1 MTTDWKSFLA
11 YCLVIAFVVLFLLFY
26 FNRIIAYF
34 LSHLIRIYTWRK
46 YNAYIEI
53 GSIQF
58 APLAGRI
65 LFKNL
70 KYYSTN
76 QSFSVLKGYITCQ
89 YWLWS
94 VREEYK
100 IQENT
105 NDSINENELPCRIKC
120 HVDGVEWFVYNRTSA
135 YEILAKVLSQAN
147 HPNYPTESLDSS
159 SIINHELDDDIA
171 IDLDDNDTNAENNS
185 SDSFF
190 LKLLPIQ
197 IDCVNG
203 AFIFG
208 NAMTSSLLVMKFS
221 QASGIYGAVKSRSK
235 FDYYK
240 SITYMRFREPQ
251 ILLKSN
257 PDYKETCLDK
267 GARLG
272 GENVVQMDT
281 VNKNRCPTLL
291 NKLLDFVPFLKI
303 PSSVGPTEWHGLP
316 RYRTEETDNKCIL
329 TDEYAK
335 VSTVL
340 DCLLMEMTY
349 YADVPGRVPQTPIL
363 SAEEV
368 DIGNGDLSPEWG
380 VDLTF
385 TQAQINYGPWA
396 DRQRTILQNFFFPP
410 LYRNSEQTKKL
421 SPGQTRLH
429 TSFKI
434 LVQFNS
440 PVTLRVPLREISK
453 DWKYSQNDSQ
463 EEFQIPSSQRQYGW
477 LEINANSDSTISMT
491 MPMVLTDKGYSNNLI
506 INFED
511 LDMQT
516 SVNDSRFI
524 KAEKCEIKC
533 DLPSPLVWNQ
543 SRTWEF
549 DIYFMEAEIFLL
561 RDHITLFQDLIK
573 DWTSGPSPDKLHFI
587 PIKYKFNPRFTNFK
601 LYLYVNEHNII
612 NDPTD
617 IGENTFIIIR
627 GSRLASNIV
636 APFLSYNQEITKIL
650 FDMEITNGR
659 IVMSPQVSQTLGT
672 FLTEYSKDFFQVNSF
687 SVDGNFQYYSFIHPN
702 HVESL
707 SMTMKGKEAN
717 LKLFGFVIRYFIILQ
732 MNYAGNYINFCELKE
747 YVALHDPKNATGTI
761 KRPPQ
766 AIKPPADPYEVYVTF
781 IIEDGTLILPE
792 NLYNANE
799 QSSRIH
805 FHELQLEL
813 RNLDLYMDMDLTI
826 SPLTWTLGSDPNMKT
841 TSKSRLSK
849 EYTNYLF
856 IDDLNIH
863 AHRLFGPLPRTAT
876 YVCNWEL
883 NIGTISGQLRP
894 SFLLSTTSFGKA
906 FSYHYVDD
914 ESALPPD
921 FLNPLDADVTFL
933 NLNLKEVDISVWG
946 GDSVSQI
953 LLKEGLCIKFDDLAN
968 EKYTQRVLFDL
979 PDLVVRSLAMSAS
992 NLNSVYHVKD
1002 GESHPFVEVASFECA
1017 FNISLYHTISGW
1029 RQRFASQQ
1037 AHLKEQDKETLRIPF
1052 LYGNGNGDQS
1062 SLGSNGF
1069 HFGALYTPPMPT
1081 PLPDDTEIYSV
1092 LINESANSS
1101 MVDLSASQNRKN
1113 IKNMLIFDHHGDD
1126 GDDYDMWLRTDDDNV
1141 SIITGSGIS
1150 MSNASFVTASDGDE
1164 DDKSLSDNDDATIG
1178 HNTPIIIDDTDSDY
1192 YVNKPELSPDENQ
1205 YSMSP
1210 PVAKSIPYGSYL
1222 RRYKQSSLR
1231 PSAAQF
1237 QSSFLQPPRVSFI
1250 PARDEV
1256 LSPDEK
1262 SPSFKSSP
1270 FSKLMSEST
1279 TSSDE
1284 IVPDQ
1289 SLTTHDEAEEK
1300 TTIIFE
1306 TTKTVKVLLTPIFL
1320 KIVEEFLEAI
1330 KKEDWNMEAMFDKM
1344 QIDYVGELTKLFP
1357 FKFSTT
1363 IFGVSIHKVHLHF
1376 IQDVMLPDD
1385 LTNANDEYPSVRARY
1400 DLTDTILCAA
1410 ADLVIDKILMNVL
1423 NISLER
1429 LKLKWTGGINMKTNN
1444 FSFDLENVF
1453 SCFINQSPEILTGAI
1468 YWWLVFAKDLSNIL
1482 EKFESHRIRQTQT
1495 LVHEIAK
1502 HSKDVTS
1509 DPQYLATPSHV
1520 LRLSAKNLKNNDG
1533 WKILGRLRYIKK
1545 QMQLDQLEKLQG
1557 ILNSSDYPSVS
1568 QNKMYKEVIDVFL
1581 KWRNW
1586 EMENVQIC
1594 QLFTDLFR
1602 QPTKDSSS
1610 SNDLEDIIQFLKASL
1625 NCFKLRIGNVS
1636 VSVWES
1642 QRENSVG
1649 LGPIVLD
1656 FETTYH
1662 DDSLTSF
1669 DVIRPNTEPGSFS
1682 TTSGQ
1687 SQISHS
1693 MLTGD
1698 LNITVR
1704 FGVEQI
1710 GIDVNPDMLAF
1721 AKHWLKVHRIFRSK
1735 FESLSSKDLSTT
1747 LTQGISSS
1755 SNVHHKHKSTGSIA
1769 SLNEIKLAKL
1779 NDVKQKNTF
1788 QTKDTLQV
1796 KDIRSRLNIYV
1807 QGVMII
1813 KKISITASAQKLIA
1827 FTQLSNI
1834 NTSIWLHNPRTLS
1847 SAEKSELENVS
1858 VNKSTAHPGSKTSGS
1873 RGSKSLIFS
1882 AIGGIRNILINI
1894 KEKTSGSTGPNTLL
1908 SIEFTHVDSSIAISS
1923 PTISR
1928 LKSKLDGEL
1937 PRVLNVFLTLQ
1948 SISIKLP
1955 QSLLKLYHFVEEWRE
1970 ENLPSYD
1977 FLYKNLKDEFEEQRK
1992 ILRPPTS
1999 YNIRPTE
2006 KHDKKNVF
2014 DLKFQFLLKK
2024 VSLQTHLLPSLRFH
2038 YDAWDFLMILEQRN
2052 SLYFGNL
2059 TKYLGQLAKQ
2069 EIHFVTRQKNPSK
2082 SGQNEKSIME
2092 EPNDNLQ
2099 KGAFTIP
2106 AIRAIGKI
2114 KPFEP
2119 SKNTN
2124 VVIKKNTSPLGSP
2137 GITPNI
2143 TPKHL
2148 ELESTVTLDFVQLN
2162 LNVNIID
2169 NLLTAQSL
2177 LGNEFNDVLDVFVF
2191 SSKKLKAREVASKD
2205 KSSSSVQIDPSKQ
2218 DKLYY
2223 KLQISL
2229 RGLKV
2234 SAESPTAIGF
2244 FETNILNGHITNII
2258 KPEDIKSTKIEWHF
2272 SAKKF
2277 SLSLNHNTGIG
2288 GQLATDDDVKKYR
2301 IAYII
2306 IDLTLQNFK
2315 GKQRQ
2320 QQQQQQY
2327 STLEDTMD
2335 ITESYFLKLTKA
2347 NAVMQ
2352 PIALGRLM
2360 DVYAYYSGELERR
2373 KKLKSSEIN
2382 KLTEST
2388 RRLWKSL
2395 NIEKLKYKSK
2405 SKTLLDEKVL
2415 SLEIMK
2421 FAVALPLDL
2430 KENSISTAMN
2440 NYPGESSHVSAF
2452 IFSASSMNFIT
2463 RKWKSNYATLKDLCF
2478 QFVTEFDQ
2486 RKEELFSSY
2495 VHSKMNRVYFPEIS
2509 CEGYSSSTANKKK
2522 FDIQSRVEG
2531 FEMDVASN
2539 IVTHIN
2545 CLGEIYA
2552 ASREQLETF
2561 TAEANLDLGS
2571 EQKSVSVDGNDDLQK
2586 DTDVIDLEF
2595 EVAFTAK
2602 SGTIKLYPKSYF
2614 SKNHSRRPTG
2624 NKMSDKSKSAR
2635 GSRGS
2640 IVSLPKLNLEI
2651 INFDDVTKQEH
2662 GIDTITIPGLSINTI
2677 YRTFLSETII
2687 HFNENSSL
2695 TRCLHVELVIHP
2707 STNILFPS
2715 LVPFFK
2721 DIIDGLKIGVQQ
2733 SSDKKAIAIKESAS
2747 PIQGL
2752 NITFHFRLLHTNFE
2766 LSCKPLSKVFCCF
2779 NWEEG
2784 NFLISSSSAEEGS
2797 QSVTCVGKISG
2808 ASGNI
2813 RHAFSPEDCVKAEI
2827 KDISFNA
2834 TMMSRRSENVSDDS
2848 ISIIVELPQISAD
2861 LNIRYLQDP
2870 LVFKIIWL
2878 DQAAK
2883 LYEAAPQQ
2891 QQSQHISGDF
2901 ISTKRQSSPSP
2912 SYDEEP
2918 KVKPYSFYAFV
2929 KLNRL
2934 DLSSDLGQAIG
2945 KVLFNTQNVQVRT
2958 KNVPGVQ
2965 KRLIASTDVL
2975 NIKCE
2980 GRLIGSA
2987 SIAGLTFSTVLG
2999 IPPHSKEDSKTCV
3012 TNLLFKSER
3021 IQTSFEYEFQTI
3033 IVLDVDPMKFKLTD
3047 SWEIVSPE
3055 NASVL
3060 VHADI
3065 SLRQIQAIATI
3076 KTIPTIIHMLN
3087 KLLALVEEKQSSAA
3101 RAIIDSKFNSSNIE
3115 TLSYDSGSD
3124 KLSHENTDI
3133 TMTFKE
3139 VLVGGLT
3146 VHPIGKIT
3154 ITIDKAYFTIFP
3166 NNFYDIDC
3174 LQTKFDGL
3182 ILDMNKSIKDEQ
3194 VYRELNTRLNGIAL
3208 LKSSCKKLKLKDDN
3222 ELTLQKWFEHVEA
3235 ASSKNIFTLPN
3246 TNLIMDT
3253 TQKMESNNVDHKF
3266 EVHFGGKVDIALN
3279 FGLIRYIQ
3287 ELSALYKE
3295 QLKKNVTDIPKSPN
3309 TASTSSTGNPLQ
3321 SPVTTPPLPT
3331 IELPSLDNEDLK
3343 EVKNKDI
3350 IIYNPIEPTKL
3361 EPQLRYLGDAT
3372 PPLEWVGV
3380 QRAKVPGFVH
3390 TTITMNLDEIINHIT
3405 NKSFKAAQ
3413 ALL

>member
-1 MTTDWKSFLA
+1 
-11 YCLVIAFVVLFLLFY
+11 
-26 FNRIIAYF
+26 YF

-147 HPNYPTESLDSS
+147 HPNCPTESLDSS

-221 QASGIYGAVKSRSK
+221 QAK
-235 FDYYK
+235 
-240 SITYMRFREPQ
+240 PQ

-303 PSSVGPTEWHGLP
+303 PSSVGPTE
-316 RYRTEETDNKCIL
+316 
-329 TDEYAK
+329 
-335 VSTVL
+335 
-340 DCLLMEMTY
+340 
-349 YADVPGRVPQTPIL
+349 VPQTPIL

-477 LEINANSDSTISMT
+477 LEINANSDSTISMA

-506 INFED
+506 INLED

-524 KAEKCEIKC
+524 KAEK
-533 DLPSPLVWNQ
+533 S
-543 SRTWEF
+543 
-549 DIYFMEAEIFLL
+549 
-561 RDHITLFQDLIK
+561 
-573 DWTSGPSPDKLHFI
+573 
-587 PIKYKFNPRFTNFK
+587 
-601 LYLYVNEHNII
+601 
-612 NDPTD
+612 
-617 IGENTFIIIR
+617 
-627 GSRLASNIV
+627 SNIV

-813 RNLDLYMDMDLTI
+813 RNLDLYMGF
-826 SPLTWTLGSDPNMKT
+826 PLTWTLGSDPNMKT

-849 EYTNYLF
+849 EYTNYL
-856 IDDLNIH
+856 
-863 AHRLFGPLPRTAT
+863 TAT

-1037 AHLKEQDKETLRIPF
+1037 AHLKEQDKETMRIPF

-1069 HFGALYTPPMPT
+1069 HFGTLYTPPMPT

-1250 PARDEV
+1250 PARDEM

-1410 ADLVIDKILMNVL
+1410 ADLILESGANLEFNSLRLNVRFVTGSNTIGIFGIPENVHQFKETGFILSEQLNNDPVVL

-1586 EMENVQIC
+1586 EMENVQTC

-1610 SNDLEDIIQFLKASL
+1610 LNDLEDIIQFLKASL

-1662 DDSLTSF
+1662 DDSLSSF

-1747 LTQGISSS
+1747 LAQGISSS

-2258 KPEDIKSTKIEWHF
+2258 KPEDVKSTKIEWHF

-2288 GQLATDDDVKKYR
+2288 GQLATDDD
-2301 IAYII
+2301 
-2306 IDLTLQNFK
+2306 
-2315 GKQRQ
+2315 
-2320 QQQQQQY
+2320 
-2327 STLEDTMD
+2327 DTMD

-2430 KENSISTAMN
+2430 NKNSISTAMN

-2561 TAEANLDLGS
+2561 TAEANLDSGS

-2861 LNIRYLQDP
+2861 LNIRYLQDL

-3182 ILDMNKSIKDEQ
+3182 ILDMNKSIKNEQ

-3266 EVHFGGKVDIALN
+3266 EVHFGGKVDVALN

-3295 QLKKNVTDIPKSPN
+3295 QIKKNVTDFPKSPN
-3309 TASTSSTGNPLQ
+3309 TASTSSTGNQLQ

-3331 IELPSLDNEDLK
+3331 IELPSSDNEDLK

>member
-1 MTTDWKSFLA
+1 
-11 YCLVIAFVVLFLLFY
+11 
-26 FNRIIAYF
+26 
-34 LSHLIRIYTWRK
+34 
-46 YNAYIEI
+46 
-53 GSIQF
+53 
-58 APLAGRI
+58 
-65 LFKNL
+65 
-70 KYYSTN
+70 
-76 QSFSVLKGYITCQ
+76 
-89 YWLWS
+89 
-94 VREEYK
+94 
-100 IQENT
+100 
-105 NDSINENELPCRIKC
+105 
-120 HVDGVEWFVYNRTSA
+120 
-135 YEILAKVLSQAN
+135 
-147 HPNYPTESLDSS
+147 
-159 SIINHELDDDIA
+159 
-171 IDLDDNDTNAENNS
+171 
-185 SDSFF
+185 
-190 LKLLPIQ
+190 
-197 IDCVNG
+197 
-203 AFIFG
+203 
-208 NAMTSSLLVMKFS
+208 
-221 QASGIYGAVKSRSK
+221 SRSK
-235 FDYYK
+235 HDYYK
-240 SITYMRFREPQ
+240 SITYMSFREPQ
-251 ILLKSN
+251 ILLKTN

-272 GENVVQMDT
+272 GENVVQMDSI
-281 VNKNRCPTLL
+281 NKNKCPTLFQ
-291 NKLLDFVPFLKI
+291 KFSDFIPFLNI
-303 PSSVGPTEWHGLP
+303 SSSVGPTEWHGLP
-316 RYRTEETDNKCIL
+316 RYPYATYLFLTYRTEELDNKGVV

-340 DCLLMEMTY
+340 DCS
-349 YADVPGRVPQTPIL
+349 VPLTPVL
-363 SAEEV
+363 NAEEI

-380 VDLTF
+380 VDLNF
-385 TQAQINYGPWA
+385 TGAQINYGPWA

-429 TSFKI
+429 TSFRVF
-434 LVQFNS
+434 VQFDG

-453 DWKYSQNDSQ
+453 DWKYSQNESLED
-463 EEFQIPSSQRQYGW
+463 FQIHGSQRQYGW
-477 LEINANSDSTISMT
+477 LEIVAKGDSTIT
-491 MPMVLTDKGYSNNLI
+491 MIAPMVLTDKGYSNNLVI
-506 INFED
+506 HLED
-511 LDMQT
+511 VDTQT

-617 IGENTFIIIR
+617 IGENTFLIIR
-627 GSRLASNIV
+627 GSRLVSNIV
-636 APFLSYNQEITKIL
+636 APFLCYNQEITKIL

-672 FLTEYSKDFFQVNSF
+672 FLSEYSKDFFQVNSF

-707 SMTMKGKEAN
+707 SMTLKGKEAN

-747 YVALHDPKNATGTI
+747 YVDLHDPKNVTGTI
-761 KRPPQ
+761 KRPAQPV
-766 AIKPPADPYEVYVTF
+766 KPPADPYEVYVTF
-781 IIEDGTLILPE
+781 IIEDGTFILPE
-792 NLYNANE
+792 NLYNADE

-805 FHELQLEL
+805 FNELQLEL
-813 RNLDLYMDMDLTI
+813 RNLDVYMDMDLTI
-826 SPLTWTLGSDPNMKT
+826 SPLTWTLGSDVKT

-856 IDDLNIH
+856 IDDLNVH
-863 AHRLFGPLPRTAT
+863 AHRLFGPLPKTAT

-906 FSYHYVDD
+906 FGYHYVDD
-914 ESALPPD
+914 ENALPPD
-921 FLNPLDADVTFL
+921 FMNPLEADVTFL
-933 NLNLKEVDISVWG
+933 NLNIKEVDISVWG

-953 LLKEGLCIKFDDLAN
+953 LLKEGLCVKFDDLAN
-968 EKYTQRVLFDL
+968 EKYTQRVLIEL
-979 PDLVVRSLAMSAS
+979 PDLVVRSLAMSAF

-1002 GESHPFVEVASFECA
+1002 ADSHPFVEVASFECA
-1017 FNISLYHTISGW
+1017 FNVSLYRTISGW
-1029 RQRFASQQ
+1029 QQRFASQQ
-1037 AHLKEQDKETLRIPF
+1037 EHLKEQDKETLRIPF

-1062 SLGSNGF
+1062 SLGSSNGY
-1069 HFGALYTPPMPT
+1069 HFGSLYVPQMPT
-1081 PLPDDTEIYSV
+1081 PIPDDTDVYSV
-1092 LINESANSS
+1092 LNNESANSS
-1101 MVDLSASQNRKN
+1101 MVDLSTSQNRIN
-1113 IKNMLIFDHHGDD
+1113 IKNMLIFDQHGDD
-1126 GDDYDMWLRTDDDNV
+1126 DMWLRTDDDNV
-1141 SIITGSGIS
+1141 SIITGSGVS
-1150 MSNASFVTASDGDE
+1150 VSNASFVTASDGDE
-1164 DDKSLSDNDDATIG
+1164 EEEESFNESDNDDETIG
-1178 HNTPIIIDDTDSDY
+1178 HNTPIIIDDSDSDY
-1192 YVNKPELSPDENQ
+1192 YVNKTELSPDEHH

-1231 PSAAQF
+1231 SSSAPF

-1250 PARDEV
+1250 PARDAE

-1270 FSKLMSEST
+1270 FLKLMNEST
-1279 TSSDE
+1279 TSSDD

-1289 SLTTHDEAEEK
+1289 SPTTQDEAEEK
-1300 TTIIFE
+1300 MTIIFE

-1344 QIDYVGELTKLFP
+1344 QMDYVGELTKLFP

-1363 IFGVSIHKVHLHF
+1363 SFGISIHKVHLHF

-1385 LTNANDEYPSVRARY
+1385 LTNVNDEYPSVRARY

-1410 ADLVIDKILMNVL
+1410 ADLVIDKILMNGLIKFQNKNFDCKENLKNFERSLKLVESGANLEFNSLRLNVRFVTGSNTIGIFGIPENMHQFKETGFISSEQLNNDPVVL

-1429 LKLKWTGGINMKTNN
+1429 LKLKWNGGIKSNN
-1444 FSFDLENVF
+1444 FSFDLDNVF

-1468 YWWLVFAKDLSNIL
+1468 YWWLVFAKDLSDIL
-1482 EKFESHRIRQTQT
+1482 KKFETHRIRQTQI

-1520 LRLSAKNLKNNDG
+1520 LRLSAKNLKNDDG
-1533 WKILGRLRYIKK
+1533 WKMLGRLRYVKK
-1545 QMQLDQLEKLQG
+1545 QMQLDQLEKLQV
-1557 ILNSSDYPSVS
+1557 ILNSSDHPSLNQNEMYEQVINVFS
-1568 QNKMYKEVIDVFL
+1568 Q
-1581 KWRNW
+1581 WRNW
-1586 EMENVQIC
+1586 EIENVSNC
-1594 QLFTDLFR
+1594 RLFTDLFR
-1602 QPTKDSSS
+1602 QPTKDLSS
-1610 SNDLEDIIQFLKASL
+1610 SNNPVEDILPFLKASL

-1656 FETTYH
+1656 FETTYQ
-1662 DDSLTSF
+1662 DDSLSSF
-1669 DVIRPNTEPGSFS
+1669 GSNTGPGSFS

-1687 SQISHS
+1687 SQSQIPHQMFS
-1693 MLTGD
+1693 GD
-1698 LNITVR
+1698 LNVTMR
-1704 FGVEQI
+1704 CGVEQI

-1735 FESLSSKDLSTT
+1735 FESLSSKESPPT
-1747 LTQGISSS
+1747 LNEEISSS
-1755 SNVHHKHKSTGSIA
+1755 SNTHHKHKSTRSIA
-1769 SLNEIKLAKL
+1769 SMNELNVVKL
-1779 NDVKQKNTF
+1779 NDVKQK
-1788 QTKDTLQV
+1788 DTLQA
-1796 KDIRSRLNIYV
+1796 KDLLSRVNIYV
-1807 QGVMII
+1807 QGIMII

-1827 FTQLSNI
+1827 LIQLSNI
-1834 NTSIWLHNPRTLS
+1834 NSSVWLHNPKTLS
-1847 SAEKSELENVS
+1847 SAEKSEFESLS
-1858 VNKSTAHPGSKTSGS
+1858 VNKSTAHPGSKSSGS
-1873 RGSKSLIFS
+1873 KGSKSLIFS
-1882 AIGGIRNILINI
+1882 AIGGIGNILINI
-1894 KEKTSGSTGPNTLL
+1894 KEKISSSAGPNTLL
-1908 SIEFTHVDSSIAISS
+1908 SIEFTRVDSSIAISS
-1923 PTISR
+1923 PTLSRPKSR
-1928 LKSKLDGEL
+1928 LDIEL
-1937 PRVLNVFLTLQ
+1937 PKVLNVFLSLQ

-1992 ILRPPTS
+1992 ILRPPTPH
-1999 YNIRPTE
+1999 NVRFVE
-2006 KHDKKNVF
+2006 KNDKKNAF
-2014 DLKFQFLLKK
+2014 DFKFQFLLKK
-2024 VSLQTHLLPSLRFH
+2024 LILQTQLLPSLRFH

-2052 SLYFGNL
+2052 SLYGGNL

-2069 EIHFVTRQKNPSK
+2069 EIHFVTVTRQKNPSK
-2082 SGQNEKSIME
+2082 SSQNEKSIME
-2092 EPNDNLQ
+2092 EPDDNLQ
-2099 KGAFTIP
+2099 KAAFTIP
-2106 AIRAIGKI
+2106 AIRATGKI

-2119 SKNTN
+2119 SKNAN
-2124 VVIKKNTSPLGSP
+2124 VIIKKNTSPVESASNISLGS
-2137 GITPNI
+2137 TSNI

-2148 ELESTVTLDFVQLN
+2148 KLESTVTLDFVQLS

-2191 SSKKLKAREVASKD
+2191 SSKKLKAREAASKD
-2205 KSSSSVQIDPSKQ
+2205 KSSSLVQIDPSKQ

-2223 KLQISL
+2223 NLKISL
-2229 RGLKV
+2229 RGLQIT
-2234 SAESPTAIGF
+2234 AESPTAIGF
-2244 FETNILNGHITNII
+2244 FETNILNGHITNILR
-2258 KPEDIKSTKIEWHF
+2258 PEDAISTKIEWFF

-2277 SLSLNHNTGIG
+2277 SLSLNHNKRIG

-2306 IDLTLQNFK
+2306 IDLELQNFRSK
-2315 GKQRQ
+2315 Q
-2320 QQQQQQY
+2320 QQQNL
-2327 STLEDTMD
+2327 TLED

-2373 KKLKSSEIN
+2373 KNLKSSEIN
-2382 KLTEST
+2382 KLAEST
-2388 RRLWKSL
+2388 RRLWKSF
-2395 NIEKLKYKSK
+2395 NIEMPKYKSK
-2405 SKTLLDEKVL
+2405 SKTLLNEKVL

-2440 NYPGESSHVSAF
+2440 NYSGESYVPAF

-2478 QFVTEFDQ
+2478 QFVPEFDQ
-2486 RKEELFSSY
+2486 RKEEFFSSY

-2509 CEGYSSSTANKKK
+2509 CEGYSSGTTDRKK

-2531 FEMDVASN
+2531 FEMDIASN

-2552 ASREQLETF
+2552 TSRERLETF
-2561 TAEANLDLGS
+2561 AAESNLNSGS
-2571 EQKSVSVDGNDDLQK
+2571 EQKPVSVGNNTDLQK
-2586 DTDVIDLEF
+2586 DIDVIDLEF

-2602 SGTIKLYPKSYF
+2602 SGTIRLYPKSYF
-2614 SKNHSRRPTG
+2614 SRNHSRRPTG
-2624 NKMSDKSKSAR
+2624 SKLSDKSRSAR

-2640 IVSLPKLNLEI
+2640 IASLPKLNLDV
-2651 INFDDVTKQEH
+2651 NFDDVSIQEH
-2662 GIDTITIPGLSINTI
+2662 GIDTIIIPGLSINTI
-2677 YRTFLSETII
+2677 YRTFLSENVI
-2687 HFNENSSL
+2687 HNFNENSSL
-2695 TRCLHVELVIHP
+2695 TRRLHVELVIHP
-2707 STNILFPS
+2707 SENILFPS

-2733 SSDKKAIAIKESAS
+2733 SSDKRAIAVKESAS

-2752 NITFHFRLLHTNFE
+2752 NITFHFKLLHTTFE
-2766 LSCKPLSKVFCCF
+2766 LSCKPISKVFCRF

-2861 LNIRYLQDP
+2861 LNIRYLQDL
-2870 LVFKIIWL
+2870 LVLKIIWF

-2883 LYEAAPQQ
+2883 LYEGTPQQ
-2891 QQSQHISGDF
+2891 QLSQHISGDF
-2901 ISTKRQSSPSP
+2901 ISNKRQLSPSP

-2945 KVLFNTQNVQVRT
+2945 KVLFDTQNVQVRT
-2958 KNVPGVQ
+2958 KNIPGAQ

-2980 GRLIGSA
+2980 GRLIGYA

-2999 IPPHSKEDSKTCV
+2999 VPPRSKEDSKTSV
-3012 TNLLFKSER
+3012 TNLLFKTER
-3021 IQTSFEYEFQTI
+3021 IQSTFEYEFQKI
-3033 IVLDVDPMKFKLTD
+3033 IVLDVDPMKFKLID
-3047 SWEIVSPE
+3047 NWEIVSPE
-3055 NASVL
+3055 NAPDASYASVL

-3065 SLRQIQAIATI
+3065 SLQQIQAIATI
-3076 KTIPTIIHMLN
+3076 KTIPTILHMLN

-3101 RAIIDSKFNSSNIE
+3101 TAILDSKFNSSNIE
-3115 TLSYDSGSD
+3115 TLSHDSNSD
-3124 KLSHENTDI
+3124 KLSREKADI

-3154 ITIDKAYFTIFP
+3154 IAMDKAYLTIYP

-3174 LQTKFDGL
+3174 LQTKFEGL
-3182 ILDMNKSIKDEQ
+3182 ILDMNKSIKDEL
-3194 VYRELNTRLNGIAL
+3194 VNRELNMRLNGIAL

-3222 ELTLQKWFEHVEA
+3222 ELSLPKWFEHVEA

-3253 TQKMESNNVDHKF
+3253 TQKMESNTVDHKF
-3266 EVHFGGKVDIALN
+3266 EVHFGGKVDVALN

-3295 QLKKNVTDIPKSPN
+3295 QLKKNGTKNSTDVPKSPN
-3309 TASTSSTGNPLQ
+3309 TPGTSNMGNQLQ
-3321 SPVTTPPLPT
+3321 SPATTHTVPT
-3331 IELPSLDNEDLK
+3331 IELPSSDNEDLK

-3350 IIYNPIEPTKL
+3350 IIYNPIEQVKL

-3390 TTITMNLDEIINHIT
+3390 TAITMNLDEIINHII